1 MIRSVSP
8 SSVYQPTTQAL
19 STTQYQ
25 RVPTMSDDI
34 EGGQGGSETLQQNS
48 VLDGFTK
55 AAKWVVNNPGK
66 ATVGVLCAFGAAAAA
81 KLVSDFE
88 NAGQSGDAQGDISQS
103 MQREIGDRAQV
114 FAKLINGTLVA
125 GTYVNGSFQQGP
137 HFLAENMRE
146 QSWDVFRQYVEKG
159 QFENTTLSKDTLL
172 PTNFDLRAYLRR
184 IAESGDGQER
194 VVAENDATTE
204 GSGSSGEVVGAQDW
218 SSGSANNDFRDAALL
233 VQESILKAHSN
244 MTWPSRL
251 SPNETLAYLERQG
264 VNRYEL
270 LNLLSTNTTI

>member
-48 VLDGFTK
+48 VLDGLTK

-137 HFLAENMRE
+137 HFLAENILYG
-146 QSWDVFRQYVEKG
+146 QGGGARQ
-159 QFENTTLSKDTLL
+159 NTGVTLL
-172 PTNFDLRAYLRR
+172 PANFDFRAYLRR
-184 IAESGDGQER
+184 IAESADGQER
-194 VVAENDATTE
+194 VVAENDATIE
-204 GSGSSGEVVGAQDW
+204 GSGSSGEVVEAQDW
-218 SSGSANNDFRDAALL
+218 SSGSANNDFRDAARL

-270 LNLLSTNTTI
+270 LNLLPTNTTM